1 MIKNPLFESNPG
13 LAEVLEPFLEA
24 VNSELNRLKRVI
36 YDLHTRDRYSEA
48 RKATMSDE
56 EVERRNKL
64 IAKLLHLDIEE
75 LREEERGDV

>member
-1 MIKNPLFESNPG
+1 MNKNPLFESSPDF
-13 LAEVLEPFLEA
+13 AKVLESFLHT
-24 VNSELNRLKRVI
+24 VNDELNRLKRVI

-64 IAKLLHLDIEE
+64 IAKLLYLDIEE
-75 LREEERGDV
+75 LREEEKA

>member
-1 MIKNPLFESNPG
+1 MNKNPLLESSPE
-13 LAEVLEPFLEA
+13 LSKVLEPFLHT
-24 VNSELNRLKRVI
+24 VNDELNRLKRVI

-75 LREEERGDV
+75 LREEEKG